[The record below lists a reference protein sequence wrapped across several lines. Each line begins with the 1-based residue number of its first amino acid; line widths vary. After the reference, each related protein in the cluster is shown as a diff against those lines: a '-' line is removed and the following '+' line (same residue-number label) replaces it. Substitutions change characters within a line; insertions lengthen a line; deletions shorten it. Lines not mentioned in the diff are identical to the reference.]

1 MIISILFAYF
11 VANRG
16 FEVGIVVL
24 IVLLVAVLGVLF
36 LVRQGRKHNAIY
48 RVEEAEME
56 PEFDVESH
64 IRSEFFKMRFKIV
77 YVNDDGLITAEIR
90 DKKTHQTVAFAV
102 ETAEGDI
109 SIREVK
115 QQGSK

>member
-1 MIISILFAYF
+1 
-11 VANRG
+11 
-16 FEVGIVVL
+16 VG
-24 IVLLVAVLGVLF
+24 VLLVIALLF
-36 LVRQGRKHNAIY
+36 VVVGALWLIRTGRKHQSIY
-48 RVEEAEME
+48 RVEHEVEME
-56 PEFDVESH
+56 PEFDVESY